1 MTYAKYLKKN
11 IKSCS
16 QVLESIDQ
24 AKSIL
29 AQLEQIAL
37 ETTQGN
43 LPDMASVVEKTYS
56 LRQNVDSILV
66 GLVEARLPPNGK
78 QEEA

>member
-29 AQLEQIAL
+29 AQLEQMTL
-37 ETTQGN
+37 ETSQGN
-43 LPDMASVVEKTYS
+43 FPEMERIVGKTHA
-56 LRQNVDSILV
+56 LRQELDLILV
-66 GLVEARLPPNGK
+66 GLIEARNIG
-78 QEEA
+78 EVA